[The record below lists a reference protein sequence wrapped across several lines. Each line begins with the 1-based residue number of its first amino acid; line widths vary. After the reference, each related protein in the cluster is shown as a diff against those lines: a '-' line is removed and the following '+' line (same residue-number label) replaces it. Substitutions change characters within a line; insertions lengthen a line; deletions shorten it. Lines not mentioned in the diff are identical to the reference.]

1 MPQVGL
7 RGLGGEMGGGLETG
21 SGVRGP
27 RLGRSWEKRPGTGL
41 AGAVGVLRRGV
52 EQGLESLE
60 WASGDVVGC
69 G

>member
-1 MPQVGL
+1 M
-7 RGLGGEMGGGLETG
+7 
-21 SGVRGP
+21 RGP

-41 AGAVGVLRRGV
+41 AGANGVLRRGV

-60 WASGDVVGC
+60 WAFGDVDDC